1 MPKKPEPLTAADRV
15 ELQSLRELYDLGK
28 PAAEKIVPVPHGRL
42 LRLVELE
49 RRDAA
54 GGAP

>member
-1 MPKKPEPLTAADRV
+1 MPKKPEPLTPAERA
-15 ELQSLRELYDLGK
+15 ELQSLRELYDLGQ
-28 PAAEKIVPVPHGRL
+28 PAAVKMIPVPHARL

-54 GGAP
+54 GGAA

>member
-1 MPKKPEPLTAADRV
+1 MPKKPEPLTPADRA
-15 ELQSLRELYDLGK
+15 ELDSLRELYDLGQP
-28 PAAEKIVPVPHGRL
+28 PAAKMVPIPHNRL

-54 GGAP
+54 VTP

>member
-1 MPKKPEPLTAADRV
+1 MPKHPEPLTTADRA
-15 ELQSLRELYDLGK
+15 ELDSLRELYDVGK
-28 PAAEKIVPVPHGRL
+28 APEPKMVPIPHNRL

-54 GGAP
+54 GAGR